1 MLNSHFFSS
10 INFLALSKKGK
21 CYNHSSSYLF
31 LLRYAEIQK
40 GKCNNDFLS
49 YQFLLR
55 ILSACGERMYSS
67 TICFHL
73 RRQSQPLK
81 KLWTFLILAMSGSSS
96 SSLFSP
102 LKSIRLMSFQ
112 LRMKIWTI
120 KVQPWPDWG
129 NSMTSKILDWK
140 FKTYLTCVETIQY
153 NKEFWIVLTQMRRL
167 FNSKDYENKK
177 NMNNWNFLVILADL
191 FFSEISQVLVSLKLH
206 NPTDPSWLLEVDL
219 ATWGRSLHS
228 FLRANNYKIKL
239 N

>member
-10 INFLALSKKGK
+10 FNSTNFLSLSKNEK
-21 CYNHSSSYLF
+21 CHNHILSYLF

-40 GKCNNDFLS
+40 GKCNNSDFLS

-102 LKSIRLMSFQ
+102 LNSIRLMSFQ
-112 LRMKIWTI
+112 LKTLENCVI
-120 KVQPWPDWG
+120 
-129 NSMTSKILDWK
+129 SKADVSAIIVHILILSWK
-140 FKTYLTCVETIQY
+140 LINLIDF
-153 NKEFWIVLTQMRRL
+153 
-167 FNSKDYENKK
+167 SGENC
-177 NMNNWNFLVILADL
+177 D
-191 FFSEISQVLVSLKLH
+191 EEE
-206 NPTDPSWLLEVDL
+206 DPNI
-219 ATWGRSLHS
+219 A
-228 FLRANNYKIKL
+228 KIKKVL
-239 N
+239 SYDGKANFDPF